1 MVGVVSTVWCSYD
14 VMMCISLPNLQEN
27 WKMVTTTED
36 VMHKHNCC
44 FSAKK
49 LAWISN
55 TIQSDVRTI
64 DGVKAV
70 PQRPP
75 IWNGAFALT

>member
-1 MVGVVSTVWCSYD
+1 
-14 VMMCISLPNLQEN
+14 
-27 WKMVTTTED
+27 MVTTIED